1 MGLYPPT
8 NITLSQGEMN
18 SLKSNKGMPSL
29 RVRNKEGSMRAVID
43 GYTMIPVFSY
53 LPNSKWDDI
62 N

>member
-1 MGLYPPT
+1 
-8 NITLSQGEMN
+8 MN